1 MKTFLVVGALAV
13 VAGQVARGQN
23 LASSPCPAGSA
34 TVVGGV
40 SIPNQARAAQDA
52 CTQAYDL
59 FQFMAPQLGVSL
71 AGGNAILGQGGTLGG
86 FPHLSVGVRA
96 NIISGL
102 LPDVANFTQST
113 NGAQRQT
120 LPTKQQLI
128 GLPTADAAVG
138 IFKGIPL
145 GVTNVGG
152 VDALVSAEYVP
163 SINANNVKITPSQNL
178 QLGYGAR
185 IGLLQE
191 SIIMPGVSASYIRR
205 DLPKTDIVG
214 TTGNDTLKISN
225 AKVTTAAWRVTAS
238 KSLLLF
244 SLAAGFG
251 REKYDQSGDFY
262 AAVSG
267 PINGNTSVPNTSQ
280 SLTRNN
286 YFLDASMNLLI
297 LKLVGEVGQVSG
309 GKVDTYNSFK
319 GGAADRSLTY
329 FSVGARLGW

>member
-1 MKTFLVVGALAV
+1 MTLG
-13 VAGQVARGQN
+13 
-23 LASSPCPAGSA
+23 SSSFPD
-34 TVVGGV
+34 
-40 SIPNQARAAQDA
+40 QQRAAQDA

-59 FQFMAPQLGVSL
+59 FQFMAPQLGISL

-86 FPHLSVGVRA
+86 FPHISAGIRVNAV
-96 NIISGL
+96 SGL

-120 LPTKQQLI
+120 LPTKTQFI

-138 IFKGIPL
+138 LFKGIPL

-163 SINANNVKITPSQNL
+163 TISGNSVKITPKRNL

-185 IGLLQE
+185 VGLLQE
-191 SIIMPGVSASYIRR
+191 SLIMPGISASYIRR
-205 DLPKTDIVG
+205 DLPTTDIVG
-214 TTGNDTLKISN
+214 TTGSDTLSITN
-225 AKVTTAAWRVTAS
+225 AKVKTSAWRVTAS

-251 REKYDQSGDFY
+251 QDRYDQSANFS
-262 AAVSG
+262 AAVGG
-267 PINGNTSVPNTSQ
+267 PISGSTSVPNASQ

-286 YFLDASMNLLI
+286 YFLDASMDLLI
-297 LKLVGEVGQVSG
+297 LKLVGEVGQVRG
-309 GKVDTYNSFK
+309 GTVNTYNSFR

-329 FSVGARLGW
+329 FSVGGRLGW